1 MTPKKS
7 LLEKARAWKP
17 KENDSFG
24 EDQKSFLDYIV
35 VNCCGIKHAM
45 SIKNILENVPFK
57 KDFTR
62 ESFQHHILVPL
73 REEEDLFIGT
83 CSKGI
88 YFISDG
94 EDAIKTISFY
104 TNRIR
109 AEKKHLRNLKKIAKK
124 NHLFRSFQDDIKK
137 SDKIKKFL
145 YLDESGV
152 PSLKNMKDNPYY
164 IVGALVIDG
173 KNPQRQLSL
182 KLNFIRQLLN
192 KPQEYEFKSTRMN
205 MKDYQIFLK
214 ELTTI
219 DYEFAAI
226 CFIKDKL
233 TGEGFKHAK
242 SFYKYAYNFL
252 VNYVLDEIGEVNLY
266 FDEYGGINSK
276 FQDEFFKYIKEK
288 NFIHPIQ
295 KVQAEMFSSQYNP
308 LIQIT
313 DILIGTVKQMLKGN
327 DRLVSIIEEKI
338 IDIQFFPFKD

>member
-242 SFYKYAYNFL
+242 SFYRRGPGLLDSLAAELRWIVSVFSCRRVFNIHLHRCFVIKKGMWSFH
-252 VNYVLDEIGEVNLY
+252 VIEPQPVLDFTMSIT
-266 FDEYGGINSK
+266 SR
-276 FQDEFFKYIKEK
+276 FKL
-288 NFIHPIQ
+288 P
-295 KVQAEMFSSQYNP
+295 
-308 LIQIT
+308 
-313 DILIGTVKQMLKGN
+313 
-327 DRLVSIIEEKI
+327 
-338 IDIQFFPFKD
+338 